1 MEPFGLGPY
10 KSGWNT
16 DLLILR
22 SLFALDPTT
31 GQPISTNFVL
41 TTDGIG
47 GLVWLNPFDNLS
59 SAGAA
64 SGVVGYL
71 PSTLST
77 LFANDKFFSTAISTF
92 STTMT
97 TQFLSATTSLYDLIQ
112 AGGIQPTSFISTV
125 RGLGTAGYV
134 SSSQLV
140 STTAFLLDPV
150 RYISSGNLIST
161 VAGIQAGNLFPTQQN
176 LTSSIIG
183 LGTTGYVSTTQL
195 ASTVQGLGT
204 SQYISTASLRSTI
217 IGLGASGYVS
227 SSQLAST
234 TSTLLTIGNL
244 VIGSTIAGLGTYG
257 FISSVTQ
264 FVSAPS
270 LLSTVRGLGTAGY
283 ISSPSDQSTVRGLG
297 TSGYVSST
305 QLAST
310 VAFLQNTLSNQ
321 IQIDRAPGNI
331 TIYNSIVNFCTASN
345 VYFISS
351 FLFSSLVY
359 SGTNGTVTTWSN
371 ANDIAFST
379 AVVPFNSFSSFINS
393 NSRVTLDIY
402 PTFAF
407 PQLVAPGLAYSLLPI
422 STFLRY
428 GTNLLSTT
436 TVTGTLVANSK
447 TTGFTNFYQQ
457 ALKMQIPGS
466 IIASNYATGSPYIL
480 NHYMPNSLTNLTFPG
495 LASNNVFIQFSSTNS
510 LFITV
515 QNLF

>member
-1 MEPFGLGPY
+1 MEAFGLGPY

-59 SAGAA
+59 TAGAA

-77 LFANDKFFSTAISTF
+77 LFANDVFFSTAISTF

-97 TQFLSATTSLYDLIQ
+97 TQFLSATTSLYNLIQ
-112 AGGIQPTSFISTV
+112 AGGIQPTAFISTV
-125 RGLGTAGYV
+125 EGLGTAGYV
-134 SSSQLV
+134 SSTQLA
-140 STTAFLLDPV
+140 STTDFLLDPV

-161 VAGIQAGNLFPTQQN
+161 VAGINAGSLFATQEN
-176 LTSSIIG
+176 LTSSLVG
-183 LGTTGYVSTTQL
+183 AGTFGYVSSTQL
-195 ASTVQGLGT
+195 ASTVEGLGT
-204 SQYISTASLRSTI
+204 SDYISTPSLASTLV
-217 IGLGASGYVS
+217 GLGSFGYVS
-227 SSQLAST
+227 SATFLSGL
-234 TSTLLTIGNL
+234 
-244 VIGSTIAGLGTYG
+244 AGLGSGGY
-257 FISSVTQ
+257 ISSATFQ
-264 FVSAPS
+264 
-270 LLSTVRGLGTAGY
+270 STLDGLGTAGFISSPTLISSLAALGTSGY
-283 ISSPSDQSTVRGLG
+283 ISSASLQSTVEGLG

-310 VAFLQNTLSNQ
+310 VAFLQDTLSNQ
-321 IQIDRAPGNI
+321 IQIDRAPGSVN
-331 TIYNSIVNFCTASN
+331 IYNSVVNICTAGA
-345 VYFISS
+345 VFYISS
-351 FLFSSLVY
+351 FLFSSLTY
-359 SGTNGTVTTWSN
+359 EGTNGSVIAWSN
-371 ANDIAFST
+371 ANDIYFST
-379 AVVPFNSFSSFINS
+379 AVVRFDNFSSFITS

-407 PQLVAPGLAYSLLPI
+407 PELNTGALAYGLFPI
-422 STFLRY
+422 STFLTY
-428 GTNLLSTT
+428 GSNLLSTT

-447 TTGFTNFYQQ
+447 TAGFTNFYQQ
-457 ALKMQIPGS
+457 ALKMQIQGS
-466 IIASNYATGSPYIL
+466 VLSDNYSNQYIL

-495 LASNNVFIQFSSTNS
+495 LKSNNVFVQYSSTNS
-510 LFITV
+510 LFVSV